1 MDILNNQIDELKNDL
16 LNDIV
21 DMVKIPS
28 VEGEP
33 LDGFPFGKNVGK
45 ALDKALEISQKLGF
59 KTKNIDGYMGYAEFG
74 EGEDYIA
81 VVGHLDVV
89 PEGSGWK
96 YEPYGGEI
104 DNGKIYGR
112 GVLDNKG
119 PIISAL
125 YGLKAIANSNIKL
138 DKKVRIIFG
147 TNEETGFNDIPYY
160 LSKEKP
166 PIMGFTP
173 DCKYPVVYGERGIGR
188 LNIKKKINLSGINVY
203 GDFRSN
209 VIPDN
214 CNIDIPKIYI
224 HEDIICYLEDRTS
237 IENDTIKISDKID
250 IKINSETITISAYG
264 KQAPVNAPQVGENA
278 ITNVIKYLLEEN
290 FINDEELNNFFKFI
304 DKYFYNEY
312 YGEKLGINFEDKL
325 TGKLYLTPYELKCDN
340 EDITLSFGVR
350 YPMTCKIDYI
360 TDAIKKV
367 LDFNI
372 VLNIERNFNPVN
384 FDKDSH
390 LVKSL
395 QLAYERVTG
404 LDGTPTTTSGGT
416 YAKVM
421 PNIVPFGPSFPGQ
434 KGIAHNHDE
443 YMDIDDIILNAKIFA
458 NAIYE
463 LAKEDKC

>member
-1 MDILNNQIDELKNDL
+1 MDILNNQINELKNDL

-74 EGEDYIA
+74 EGEDYVA

-224 HEDIICYLEDRTS
+224 HEDIIFYLEDRTS

-250 IKINSETITISAYG
+250 IKINSETITISAHG
-264 KQAPVNAPQVGENA
+264 KQAPANSPQVGENA

-325 TGKLYLTPYELKCDN
+325 TGKLYLAPYELKCNN
-340 EDITLSFGVR
+340 EEITFSFGVR

-367 LDFNI
+367 LDYNI